1 MKCPSCGVELREGVL
16 MCPIC
21 GTKQVVPP
29 PKPPKNRQN
38 DPKIFNKTRVIS
50 IVIIAAFLLI
60 GLWRVFHA
68 YI

>member
-1 MKCPSCGVELREGVL
+1 MKCPGCGVELREGVL

>member
-1 MKCPSCGVELREGVL
+1 MKCPGCGVELREGVL

-38 DPKIFNKTRVIS
+38 NPKIFNKTRIIS

>member
-1 MKCPSCGVELREGVL
+1 MKCPGCGVELRDGVL

-29 PKPPKNRQN
+29 PKPPKNRRN
-38 DPKIFNKTRVIS
+38 NPKIFRKTRVIS
-50 IVIIAAFLLI
+50 LIIIALFLLI

-68 YI
+68 YL